1 MWTETRGSRC
11 SSCSKFKTAPSLR
24 LKRISTPATVMTIM
38 PLRQQLER
46 LLTRDA
52 VGLPKHLQP
61 GTEAFRKRMDEYYLP
76 MVEWVQRLLEKP
88 KSDAAPGCL
97 CVGVSCVQGGGKTT
111 VTKYIEEL
119 LTLSGKTCAVVSL
132 DDVYWDH
139 STQLALAAA
148 NPGNPLL
155 EVKIWSTEC
164 MDNRSRTG
172 LIAALVVSR

>member
-1 MWTETRGSRC
+1 MTM
-11 SSCSKFKTAPSLR
+11 TAPW
-24 LKRISTPATVMTIM
+24 
-38 PLRQQLER
+38 LRQQLER

-52 VGLPKHLQP
+52 GGLPKNLHP
-61 GTEAFRKRMDEYYLP
+61 GTEAFRKRMDDYYLP

-88 KSDAAPGCL
+88 KSDGCL

-132 DDVYWDH
+132 DDVYWDR

-155 EVKIWSTEC
+155 EVKTC
-164 MDNRSRTG
+164 G
-172 LIAALVVSR
+172 LSACIQ